1 MSLFELH
8 DVRVAYDGRV
18 VLDLPRLSIKEGA
31 AYSLQGPNG
40 AGKST
45 LLGILSFLNAPHQ
58 GQIRFEGEPVIWKEP
73 ALRSLRRNV
82 GLVEQHPVMFSRSV
96 RENVGYG
103 LAIRGMEKGRREHLV
118 NEALDLVGLA
128 HLADIHAPRLS
139 GGETQRVAIARSL
152 ASRPKVLLL
161 DEPTASVDTQNR
173 VIIEQ
178 IVADLRDR
186 GDTTIVLCTHNRSQ
200 AAALCPE
207 VIYLE
212 DGRLTA
218 RPLSNSYAGQ
228 FVDENGQT
236 WCRIAAGFR
245 VPVSRCGAGRG
256 RVVIEPGAV
265 RLGVARE
272 PGLNRG
278 ILTRIRLEGEMVS
291 LSVDLGRPLHVQMA
305 LKEFWGAGLE
315 IGALVRVDI
324 PPFAVECFLDCP
336 GRVPETA

>member
-1 MSLFELH
+1 MSLFELR
-8 DVRVAYDGRV
+8 DVRVVYDGRV
-18 VLDLPRLSIKEGA
+18 VLDLPRLNIEEGE

-58 GQIRFEGEPVIWKEP
+58 GQIRFEGKPVVWKEP

-103 LAIRGMEKGRREHLV
+103 LAIRRVDKARRERLV
-118 NEALDLVGLA
+118 DEALELVGLA
-128 HLADIHAPRLS
+128 HLADSHAPRLS

-173 VIIEQ
+173 IIIEQ

-212 DGRLTA
+212 DGRLAA
-218 RPLSNSYAGQ
+218 RPLSNLYAGQ
-228 FVDENGQT
+228 LVNEDGQT
-236 WCRIAAGFR
+236 WCRIASDFR
-245 VPVSRCGAGRG
+245 VPVTRCESGRI
-256 RVVIEPGAV
+256 RVIIEPGEV
-265 RLGVARE
+265 HLGVVHE

-278 ILTRIRLEGEMVS
+278 ILTRIRLEGDTVS
-291 LSVDLGRPLHVQMA
+291 LRVDLGRPLHVQMA
-305 LKEFWGAGLE
+305 LKDFLGTGLE
-315 IGALVRVDI
+315 IGALVQADI
-324 PPFAVECFLDCP
+324 PPLAVECFFD
-336 GRVPETA
+336 GRGPMAETA

>member
-1 MSLFELH
+1 MSLFELS
-8 DVRVAYDGRV
+8 DVRVVYDGRT
-18 VLDLPRLSIKEGA
+18 VLDLPRLAIEENT

-45 LLGILSFLNAPHQ
+45 LLGILSFLSAPHH
-58 GQIRFEGEPVIWKEP
+58 GEVRFEGKPVVWRE
-73 ALRSLRRNV
+73 AMLRPLRRTI

-103 LAIRGMEKGRREHLV
+103 LAIRGVDKTRRNQLV
-118 NEALDLVGLA
+118 DEALDLVGLS
-128 HLADIHAPRLS
+128 HLAEVYAPRLS
-139 GGETQRVAIARSL
+139 GGETQRVAIARAL

-186 GDTTIVLCTHNRSQ
+186 GETTIVLCTHNRSQ
-200 AAALCPE
+200 AAALCPK

-212 DGRLTA
+212 DGRLA
-218 RPLSNSYAGQ
+218 ERLLRNAYAGQ
-228 FVDENGQT
+228 FVLEEGRM
-236 WCRIAAGFR
+236 WCRIAASFR
-245 VPVSRCGAGRG
+245 VPIRQCGPGRG
-256 RVVIEPGAV
+256 RVVIDPGAV
-265 RLGVARE
+265 RLGVASK

-291 LSVDLGRPLHVQMA
+291 LSVNLGRPLHVQMP
-305 LKEFWGAGLE
+305 LKEFLGAGFE
-315 IGALVRVDI
+315 VGALVQAEI
-324 PPFAVECFLDCP
+324 SQGAVECYLDGAERMP
-336 GRVPETA
+336 

>member
-1 MSLFELH
+1 MSLFELR

-18 VLDLPRLSIKEGA
+18 VLDLPRLNIEEGE

-58 GQIRFEGEPVIWKEP
+58 GQVRFEGGPVFWKES
-73 ALRSLRRNV
+73 ALRALRRNV

-103 LAIRGMEKGRREHLV
+103 LTIRGVDKARRERLV
-118 NEALDLVGLA
+118 DEALDLVGLA
-128 HLADIHAPRLS
+128 HLAGSYAPRLS

-200 AAALCPE
+200 AAALCPK

-212 DGRLTA
+212 DGRLAA

-228 FVDENGQT
+228 FVDDNGQT

-245 VPVSRCGAGRG
+245 VPVPQCGPGRG
-256 RVVIEPGAV
+256 RVVIEPGVV
-265 RLGVARE
+265 RLSVASA

-278 ILTRIRLEGEMVS
+278 ILTRVRLEGDMVS
-291 LSVDLGRPLHVQMA
+291 LSVDLGRPLHVQMG

-315 IGALVRVDI
+315 IGALVQAEI
-324 PPFAVECFLDCP
+324 PAAAVECFT
-336 GRVPETA
+336 GS

>member
-1 MSLFELH
+1 MSLFELR
-8 DVRVAYDGRV
+8 DVRIAYDGRV
-18 VLDLPRLSIKEGA
+18 VLDLPHLTIEQDA

-58 GQIRFEGEPVIWKEP
+58 GEVRFEGKPVVWKE
-73 ALRSLRRNV
+73 ASLRSLRRNV

-103 LAIRGMEKGRREHLV
+103 LAIRGMDTTRRNQLV
-118 NEALDLVGLA
+118 DEVLDLVGLS
-128 HLADIHAPRLS
+128 HLAEAYAPRLS
-139 GGETQRVAIARSL
+139 GGETQRVAIARAL

-186 GDTTIVLCTHNRSQ
+186 GETTIVLCTHNRSQ
-200 AAALCPE
+200 AAALCPK

-212 DGRLTA
+212 DGRLTE
-218 RPLSNSYAGQ
+218 RLLRNTYAGQ
-228 FVDENGQT
+228 FVREDERM
-236 WCRIAAGFR
+236 WCRIAARFR
-245 VPVSRCGAGRG
+245 VPVRECGPGRG
-256 RVVIEPGAV
+256 RVVVEPDAV
-265 RLGVARE
+265 RLSPARE

-278 ILTRIRLEGEMVS
+278 TLTRVRLEGECVS
-291 LSVDLGRPLHVQMA
+291 LSVDLGRPLYVQMA
-305 LKEFWGAGLE
+305 LEDFREAGLE
-315 IGALVRVDI
+315 IGALVQAEI
-324 PPFAVECFLDCP
+324 PDEAVQCFL
-336 GRVPETA
+336 GS

>member
-1 MSLFELH
+1 MSLFELR
-8 DVRVAYDGRV
+8 DVRVVYDGRV
-18 VLDLPRLSIKEGA
+18 VLDLSRLNIEEGE

-58 GQIRFEGEPVIWKEP
+58 GQIRFEGCPVVWKET
-73 ALRSLRRNV
+73 ALRALRRNV

-96 RENVGYG
+96 RDNVGYG
-103 LAIRGMEKGRREHLV
+103 LAIRGVDKARRNHLV
-118 NEALDLVGLA
+118 DEALDLVGLA
-128 HLADIHAPRLS
+128 HLADSYAPRLS

-212 DGRLTA
+212 DGRLAA
-218 RPLSNSYAGQ
+218 RPLRNSYAGQ
-228 FVDENGQT
+228 FVEDNGQT

-245 VPVSRCGAGRG
+245 VPVPQCGPGRG

-265 RLGVARE
+265 RLSVASE

-278 ILTRIRLEGEMVS
+278 ILTRVRLEGDMVS

-315 IGALVRVDI
+315 IGALVQADI
-324 PPFAVECFLDCP
+324 PAEAVECFS
-336 GRVPETA
+336 GS